1 MVTACVWRSII
12 NFCVM
17 LSYGD
22 IHYFG
27 SELHPSWGWNRVHV
41 RFPKWPSLH
50 DLVIST
56 VQREKGQQG
65 IWSFNSVCGIHNA
78 EGEGGEM
85 VWPVQCWGCWP
96 WCFLILNRKLWKL
109 LCFWT
114 VSEIIGIWVSS
125 STENPSSNEMP
136 VLLLKRALLNHPS
149 IPQAKLHWS
158 PQNNVNL
165 LDPIIF
171 LECRHELYTIALK
184 PHSKI

>member
-17 LSYGD
+17 LSYGEF
-22 IHYFG
+22 HYFG

-50 DLVIST
+50 DLVISI

-78 EGEGGEM
+78 QGEEGEM

-96 WCFLILNRKLWKL
+96 WCFLILLNRKMWEL

-125 STENPSSNEMP
+125 STENPRFLIRCQFFFQRGLSWIIIPSLKQSYTG
-136 VLLLKRALLNHPS
+136 VLKTMWISL
-149 IPQAKLHWS
+149 IW
-158 PQNNVNL
+158 
-165 LDPIIF
+165 
-171 LECRHELYTIALK
+171 
-184 PHSKI
+184 